1 MKKSLYHITNEFIE
15 IRDALTDGELTPEL
29 EQALEINE
37 KELSNKAVNYSFII
51 KDFENRVSAI
61 DAEIKRLQALKKTA
75 TNAVDRLKKN
85 VAGAMETFGVEK
97 IEHDLMTLSLRK
109 SQSVQIA
116 DDLKPEHHHLSDDW
130 SEFIV
135 TKTTHSFDKTALKNA
150 LKSGRQFDGI
160 ELVENKSLQ
169 IK

>member
-61 DAEIKRLQALKKTA
+61 NEEIKRLQALKKTA

-97 IEHDLMTLSLRK
+97 IEHDLITLSLRK

-116 DDLKPEHHHLSDDW
+116 DDLVPMMHDEPALR
-130 SEFIV
+130 EFTV
-135 TKTTHSFDKTALKNA
+135 EKTTYSFDKNALKNA
-150 LKSGRQFDGI
+150 LKSGREFDGVQ
-160 ELVENKSLQ
+160 LVENKSLQ